1 MAEMEKEGRPPENKR
16 SRKPAH
22 PVKREINEEM
32 KNFAENT
39 MNELLGW
46 YGYDKVELKDGEDIE
61 FRSYPTDGESR
72 QHISVLKENSLPKPK
87 LPEDSVISPYNI
99 STGYSGLATGNG
111 LSDSPAGSKDHGSVP
126 IIVPLIP
133 PPFIKPPAED
143 DVSNVQIM
151 CAWCQKV
158 GIKRYSLS
166 MGSEVKSFCSEKC
179 FAACRRAYFK
189 RNKARDEDG
198 HAENFPQQHYAKET
212 PRLAFKNN
220 CELLV
225 CDWCKHIRHTKE
237 YLDFGDGERRLQFCS
252 AKCLNQYK
260 MDIFYKETQAN
271 LPAGLCSTLHPP
283 MENKAEGTGVQL
295 LTPDSWNIPLTDARR
310 KAPSPVAAAG
320 QSQGPG
326 PSASTTVSPSDT
338 ANCSVTKIPTPV
350 PKSIPISET
359 PNIPPVS
366 VQPPASIGPPLGVP
380 PRSPPMVMTNR
391 GPVPLPI
398 FMEQQIMQQ
407 IRPPFIRGPPH
418 HASNPNSPLSNP
430 MLPGIGPPP
439 GGPRNM
445 GPTSSPMHRP
455 MLSPHIHPPSTPTMP
470 GNPPGLLPP
479 PPPGAPLPSLPFP
492 PVSMMPNG
500 PMPVPQMMNFG
511 LPSLA
516 PLVPPPTLLVPYP
529 VIVPLPVP
537 IPIPIPIPH
546 INDSKPPNG
555 FSSNGENF
563 IPSAP
568 GDSSAAGGKP
578 GGHSLSPRNS
588 KQGSSK
594 SADSSPGCSGQAL
607 SLAPAEHGRSEVVD
621 LTRRAGSPPGAGGPL
636 GFPGVLQGP
645 QDGVIDLTVGHRA
658 RLHNVIHRALHAHV
672 KLLSP
677 EEPAVSELE
686 SVKENNCASNC
697 HLDGEAAKKLMGEE
711 ALAGGDK
718 SDPNLNNPADE
729 DHAYALR
736 MLPKTGCVIQPVP
749 KPAEKTA
756 MAPCIMSSPMLG
768 AGPEDLE
775 PPLKRRC
782 LRIRNQNK

>member
-1 MAEMEKEGRPPENKR
+1 MDVHVVAIDGRRLGSGDDDASLSGLITGKLNMEQLCGTE
-16 SRKPAH
+16 
-22 PVKREINEEM
+22 PVVMQKGKGMRITFTISYNSGEVIFFLPSLES
-32 KNFAENT
+32 NFARK
-39 MNELLGW
+39 LG
-46 YGYDKVELKDGEDIE
+46 K
-61 FRSYPTDGESR
+61 
-72 QHISVLKENSLPKPK
+72 
-87 LPEDSVISPYNI
+87 
-99 STGYSGLATGNG
+99 
-111 LSDSPAGSKDHGSVP
+111 
-126 IIVPLIP
+126 
-133 PPFIKPPAED
+133 
-143 DVSNVQIM
+143 
-151 CAWCQKV
+151 
-158 GIKRYSLS
+158 
-166 MGSEVKSFCSEKC
+166 
-179 FAACRRAYFK
+179 
-189 RNKARDEDG
+189 
-198 HAENFPQQHYAKET
+198 
-212 PRLAFKNN
+212 
-220 CELLV
+220 V

-350 PKSIPISET
+350 PKSMPISET

-439 GGPRNM
+439 GGPRNL

-546 INDSKPPNG
+546 
-555 FSSNGENF
+555 
-563 IPSAP
+563 
-568 GDSSAAGGKP
+568 
-578 GGHSLSPRNS
+578 
-588 KQGSSK
+588 
-594 SADSSPGCSGQAL
+594 
-607 SLAPAEHGRSEVVD
+607 
-621 LTRRAGSPPGAGGPL
+621 
-636 GFPGVLQGP
+636 
-645 QDGVIDLTVGHRA
+645 
-658 RLHNVIHRALHAHV
+658 

-697 HLDGEAAKKLMGEE
+697 HLDGEAAKKLIGEE

-756 MAPCIMSSPMLG
+756 MAPCIISSPMLS

>member
-111 LSDSPAGSKDHGSVP
+111 LSDSPAGSKDHGNVP

-326 PSASTTVSPSDT
+326 PSSSTTVSPSDT

-350 PKSIPISET
+350 PKSMPISET

-439 GGPRNM
+439 GGPRNL

-546 INDSKPPNG
+546 VNDSKPPNG

-578 GGHSLSPRNS
+578 GGHSLSPRDS

-594 SADSSPGCSGQAL
+594 SADSPPGCSGQAL
-607 SLAPAEHGRSEVVD
+607 SLAPAPAATEGAKTAE
-621 LTRRAGSPPGAGGPL
+621 PPPEQPPPPPPPAP
-636 GFPGVLQGP
+636 PK
-645 QDGVIDLTVGHRA
+645 
-658 RLHNVIHRALHAHV
+658 

-697 HLDGEAAKKLMGEE
+697 HLDGEAAKKLIGEE

-756 MAPCIMSSPMLG
+756 MAPCIISSPMLS

>member
-1 MAEMEKEGRPPENKR
+1 DTELGPCWWQCLDPKEQLMLERR
-16 SRKPAH
+16 HSR
-22 PVKREINEEM
+22 
-32 KNFAENT
+32 
-39 MNELLGW
+39 
-46 YGYDKVELKDGEDIE
+46 
-61 FRSYPTDGESR
+61 
-72 QHISVLKENSLPKPK
+72 
-87 LPEDSVISPYNI
+87 
-99 STGYSGLATGNG
+99 
-111 LSDSPAGSKDHGSVP
+111 
-126 IIVPLIP
+126 
-133 PPFIKPPAED
+133 
-143 DVSNVQIM
+143 
-151 CAWCQKV
+151 
-158 GIKRYSLS
+158 
-166 MGSEVKSFCSEKC
+166 
-179 FAACRRAYFK
+179 
-189 RNKARDEDG
+189 
-198 HAENFPQQHYAKET
+198 
-212 PRLAFKNN
+212 
-220 CELLV
+220 V

-260 MDIFYKETQAN
+260 MDIFYKETPAN

-310 KAPSPVAAAG
+310 KAPSPVATAG

-439 GGPRNM
+439 GGPRNL

-546 INDSKPPNG
+546 VNDSKPPNG

-568 GDSSAAGGKP
+568 GDSAAAGGKP
-578 GGHSLSPRNS
+578 GGHSLSPRDS

-594 SADSSPGCSGQAL
+594 SADSPPGCSGQAL
-607 SLAPAEHGRSEVVD
+607 SLAPTPAEHGRSEVVD
-621 LTRRAGSPPGAGGPL
+621 LTRRAGSPAGPPGAGGQL
-636 GFPGVLQGP
+636 
-645 QDGVIDLTVGHRA
+645 
-658 RLHNVIHRALHAHV
+658 
-672 KLLSP
+672 
-677 EEPAVSELE
+677 
-686 SVKENNCASNC
+686 
-697 HLDGEAAKKLMGEE
+697 
-711 ALAGGDK
+711 
-718 SDPNLNNPADE
+718 
-729 DHAYALR
+729 
-736 MLPKTGCVIQPVP
+736 
-749 KPAEKTA
+749 
-756 MAPCIMSSPMLG
+756 
-768 AGPEDLE
+768 
-775 PPLKRRC
+775 
-782 LRIRNQNK
+782 